1 MRQGTQR
8 LIRAANLGNL
18 SLAELGYIPA
28 DALHHAVRFAG
39 DQTGCVSQEPP
50 LQRQAA

>member
-8 LIRAANLGNL
+8 LIRAANRGKL
-18 SLAELGYIPA
+18 SLAEFEYFLA

-39 DQTGCVSQEPP
+39 DQTGCVPQEPP
-50 LQRQAA
+50 LQRRAA